1 MQWKKED
8 SQIELRNVVL
18 EWKSRLRLNR
28 ESKEI
33 RSEAYELIETIE
45 QLHDEQDAIL
55 ESENMKLHILTRENK
70 SDDTGDAKI
79 TCGGHE
85 DVINDEGEFDE
96 MKKEI
101 WRRQQYLQVF
111 NNQSTSVLKLA
122 LVDIEACQTM
132 VDISKDFNDNEVWN
146 GSSTDEEEDTAFAV

>member
-79 TCGGHE
+79 TCGEHE
-85 DVINDEGEFDE
+85 EV
-96 MKKEI
+96 
-101 WRRQQYLQVF
+101 

>member
-79 TCGGHE
+79 TCAEHE